1 MGEISLD
8 QEDEDAVAQLSEGHF
23 KHLSAVSLRTRLECA
38 TTRHR
43 WQADTPLRRQHRCT
57 ISGHLPSATPPATMP
72 YTPPSSA
79 FTAVDVPH
87 FNRPTQGNLSSPVPH
102 RNRSAMLNFST
113 ERGPGAHKP
122 LRGLPRRVKSSA
134 PPSAVALSTA
144 STLDASVPRSMAAIP
159 IIPPERSSSRERR
172 AKFSVGDDDS
182 SESASTSP
190 KGSPSTENG
199 PVLKIGELDPDLTP
213 TPTPQPAWA
222 TGTPPRASPPLAK
235 SLSIDTSTAYTTA
248 EDDKAVPFPL
258 LSPEPVA
265 TGPPTR
271 KAAVIPRGALSHF
284 TSSFAN
290 TSADDVDAPATMI
303 RSASS
308 SMIPPSP
315 SLGSPRHLSG
325 PQKNLNGSGHGRS
338 ASMADARL
346 DKFGRH
352 SPTESGTC
360 TPVIRKSNGQP
371 LKPSLKS
378 SLSSPNIASMGGP
391 RPIAKS
397 APATPRV
404 HFKELGLESVV
415 LFDKGA
421 RPVAVSGEYG
431 GADDTE
437 TETETETTRGYP
449 FPRVPSES
457 PLVRLAPT
465 TSQLALQP
473 PPHSHV
479 HLQYL
484 ALPPVRPPR
493 LHGTV
498 LVRNVAFGKSV
509 VVRYTT
515 DNWETAS
522 EIMAAYSASLP
533 PGIYPGAGDA
543 SWDKFTFTIKLDDIE
558 RSLPNRTLFCV
569 VRYDAHGVGEWWDN
583 NNSQNYRVE
592 FERPAEGSGATKP
605 GDQSSAP
612 KPFAPPQF
620 TYSDASLP
628 APAPVS
634 APPAPLTKPRS
645 FSTSVVTP
653 PPPIKAPP
661 PVSCGP
667 SPHVLHLRLSNYVS
681 PMANVPKAPLP
692 GKPAEKRPV
701 EKKEEERISPP
712 SSPEHLKR
720 ELGLLTSDF
729 GADFQA
735 ENRNVFVPSPEVAP
749 LKMPAT
755 LTPPDSA
762 HNSPSPSPP
771 MIRKPLPPHS
781 LLSQPQDNGLL
792 SPSSS
797 PSTSMLITSPSS
809 PSETPAVVE
818 TVDTKDKD
826 GDVSPSEALLEQSY
840 PELLNR
846 FCFHQSSRSGTPYSS
861 SSAPMLGV
869 LGMSNGYLV
878 ASPKSSRD
886 GSPAG
891 SGNNSPPTTSKNGM
905 PRGGSFVLG
914 TPGATFNK
922 WNAPSGLAG
931 L

>member
-1 MGEISLD
+1 
-8 QEDEDAVAQLSEGHF
+8 
-23 KHLSAVSLRTRLECA
+23 
-38 TTRHR
+38 
-43 WQADTPLRRQHRCT
+43 
-57 ISGHLPSATPPATMP
+57 MP
-72 YTPPSSA
+72 YSPPSSA

-87 FNRPTQGNLSSPVPH
+87 FSRPTQGSVPSQLLAPLINLPDSFFVSDLSSPLQSIVPR
-102 RNRSAMLNFST
+102 RNRNAMHNFST

-144 STLDASVPRSMAAIP
+144 STPDASVPRSMAALP
-159 IIPPERSSSRERR
+159 IIPPERSTSRERR
-172 AKFSVGDDDS
+172 AKFSVGDDSS

-190 KGSPSTENG
+190 KVSPSTENG
-199 PVLKIGELDPDLTP
+199 PVFKVGELDPDLTP
-213 TPTPQPAWA
+213 TPTPQPTWA
-222 TGTPPRASPPLAK
+222 NNTSRASPPLTK
-235 SLSIDTSTAYTTA
+235 SLSIDTSAAYTKP

-258 LSPEPVA
+258 LSPEPAA
-265 TGPPTR
+265 TEPPTR
-271 KAAVIPRGALSHF
+271 RAAVIPLGALPHF
-284 TSSFAN
+284 ASSFAN
-290 TSADDVDAPATMI
+290 ASANDVDAPSPMI

-315 SLGSPRHLSG
+315 TLGSSRHLSG
-325 PQKNLNGSGHGRS
+325 AQKNVTGGHGRS

-378 SLSSPNIASMGGP
+378 SLSSPNISSMGGP

-431 GADDTE
+431 ADDTE
-437 TETETETTRGYP
+437 TETETENTRGYP
-449 FPRVPSES
+449 FPRVVAES
-457 PLVRLAPT
+457 PHVRLAPT

-484 ALPPVRPPR
+484 SLPPVRPLR

-498 LVRNVAFGKSV
+498 LVRNVSFGKSV

-533 PGIYPGAGDA
+533 PGIYPGSSDA
-543 SWDKFTFTIKLDDIE
+543 AWDKFTFTIKLDDIE

-583 NNSQNYRVE
+583 NNTQNYRVE
-592 FERPAEGSGATKP
+592 FERPAPTDGSTKASTT

-612 KPFAPPQF
+612 KPFAPAQF
-620 TYSDASLP
+620 TYHSDVP

-653 PPPIKAPP
+653 PPPIRAPP
-661 PVSCGP
+661 ASGGP

-681 PMANVPKAPLP
+681 PMARAPLP
-692 GKPAEKRPV
+692 GKPV
-701 EKKEEERISPP
+701 EKVEKEEERISPP
-712 SSPEHLKR
+712 SSPERPKG

-729 GADFQA
+729 GVDFHQA
-735 ENRNVFVPSPEVAP
+735 ENRDVFMPSPEVAP

-771 MIRKPLPPHS
+771 MKRKPLPPPS
-781 LLSQPQDNGLL
+781 LLSQSQDNGLL

-797 PSTSMLITSPSS
+797 PSTSMLITSPPS
-809 PSETPAVVE
+809 PPQIPTAETKDA
-818 TVDTKDKD
+818 KDKD
-826 GDVSPSEALLEQSY
+826 GDVSPSGSLLDQSY
-840 PELLNR
+840 SELLDR
-846 FCFHQSSRSGTPYSS
+846 FCFHQSSRGGTPYSS

-869 LGMSNGYLV
+869 LGMSNGYL
-878 ASPKSSRD
+878 ASSPKTSRG
-886 GSPAG
+886 GSPEG
-891 SGNNSPPTTSKNGM
+891 SGNSSPTTTSKNGV

-914 TPGATFNK
+914 TPGTAGTAYTK
-922 WNAPSGLAG
+922 WNTPSGLAG

>member
-1 MGEISLD
+1 MQPRARPQFELQDNSNDCIALRPPSVCATHAQLD
-8 QEDEDAVAQLSEGHF
+8 RIWAPQAENLQLIQSGRKPDRWGVAQKNPILYLNRVQKRYTRQSNRHSR
-23 KHLSAVSLRTRLECA
+23 HLFPRQRNVGGTRCA
-38 TTRHR
+38 NVTGTPQIRHNGTRVGR
-43 WQADTPLRRQHRCT
+43 PNTVLGYPNVCVEVIGSIRRLWLAGTLQEM
-57 ISGHLPSATPPATMP
+57 IFAASGANDYA
-72 YTPPSSA
+72 
-79 FTAVDVPH
+79 
-87 FNRPTQGNLSSPVPH
+87 
-102 RNRSAMLNFST
+102 
-113 ERGPGAHKP
+113 
-122 LRGLPRRVKSSA
+122 
-134 PPSAVALSTA
+134 
-144 STLDASVPRSMAAIP
+144 
-159 IIPPERSSSRERR
+159 SSSRERR

-199 PVLKIGELDPDLTP
+199 PALKIGELDPDLTP

-222 TGTPPRASPPLAK
+222 TGTPPRASPPLPK
-235 SLSIDTSTAYTTA
+235 PLSIDTSTAYTNP

-290 TSADDVDAPATMI
+290 ASADDVDAPATMI

-543 SWDKFTFTIKLDDIE
+543 SWDKFAFTIKLDDIE

-653 PPPIKAPP
+653 PPPIRAPP

-749 LKMPAT
+749 LK
-755 LTPPDSA
+755 
-762 HNSPSPSPP
+762 
-771 MIRKPLPPHS
+771 
-781 LLSQPQDNGLL
+781 
-792 SPSSS
+792 
-797 PSTSMLITSPSS
+797 
-809 PSETPAVVE
+809 VC
-818 TVDTKDKD
+818 
-826 GDVSPSEALLEQSY
+826 
-840 PELLNR
+840 NR
-846 FCFHQSSRSGTPYSS
+846 
-861 SSAPMLGV
+861 GV
-869 LGMSNGYLV
+869 MSIV
-878 ASPKSSRD
+878 
-886 GSPAG
+886 
-891 SGNNSPPTTSKNGM
+891 
-905 PRGGSFVLG
+905 F
-914 TPGATFNK
+914 
-922 WNAPSGLAG
+922 
-931 L
+931 

>member
-1 MGEISLD
+1 
-8 QEDEDAVAQLSEGHF
+8 
-23 KHLSAVSLRTRLECA
+23 
-38 TTRHR
+38 
-43 WQADTPLRRQHRCT
+43 
-57 ISGHLPSATPPATMP
+57 MP
-72 YTPPSSA
+72 YSPPSSA

-87 FNRPTQGNLSSPVPH
+87 FSRPTQGDPSFSPPPQSTRRT
-102 RNRSAMLNFST
+102 RNPSAGMINFSN

-134 PPSAVALSTA
+134 PSSSIDLTA
-144 STLDASVPRSMAAIP
+144 PLTADASVPRSLAALG
-159 IIPPERSSSRERR
+159 PPVLPPAERSPSRGR
-172 AKFSVGDDDS
+172 AKFSVGDDSS

-190 KGSPSTENG
+190 KRYHP
-199 PVLKIGELDPDLTP
+199 DPDSAAGP
-213 TPTPQPAWA
+213 PAWA
-222 TGTPPRASPPLAK
+222 LNGTSPRASPSLAK
-235 SLSIDTSTAYTTA
+235 TLSIDTSAAYTKPE
-248 EDDKAVPFPL
+248 EDTSVPFPL
-258 LSPEPVA
+258 LSPEPA
-265 TGPPTR
+265 ANEPITR
-271 KAAVIPRGALSHF
+271 RAAVIPLGALSHF

-290 TSADDVDAPATMI
+290 DSANDVDLPSPMI

-308 SMIPPSP
+308 SMIPGAS
-315 SLGSPRHLSG
+315 SAELGAARHLSRG
-325 PQKNLNGSGHGRS
+325 AQKSFGGGGHGRS

-346 DKFGRH
+346 DKYGRH
-352 SPTESGTC
+352 SPTESGTS

-378 SLSSPNIASMGGP
+378 SLSSPNISAMGGP

-437 TETETETTRGYP
+437 TETETENSRGYP
-449 FPRVPSES
+449 FPRVPAA
-457 PLVRLAPT
+457 PTLVRLAPT
-465 TSQLALQP
+465 TTQLAFQP
-473 PPHSHV
+473 PPQSYV

-484 ALPPVRPPR
+484 SLPPVRPPR
-493 LHGTV
+493 LQGTV

-509 VVRYTT
+509 IVRYTT

-533 PGIYPGAGDA
+533 PGIIPGASDA

-583 NNSQNYRVE
+583 NNGQNYRVE
-592 FERPAEGSGATKP
+592 FERPDTPGAANA
-605 GDQSSAP
+605 DQSSTT

-620 TYSDASLP
+620 TYHSDASATPP
-628 APAPVS
+628 AP

-645 FSTSVVTP
+645 YSTSVVTP

-661 PVSCGP
+661 DCQWRCAQG
-667 SPHVLHLRLSNYVS
+667 
-681 PMANVPKAPLP
+681 ATA
-692 GKPAEKRPV
+692 RPPF
-701 EKKEEERISPP
+701 EKKPLDKDEDRISPP
-712 SSPEHLKR
+712 SSPDTPKG

-729 GADFQA
+729 GVDFHQT
-735 ENRNVFVPSPEVAP
+735 EKRDVFVPSPEVAP

-762 HNSPSPSPP
+762 HNSPSSSPP
-771 MIRKPLPPHS
+771 AKRNPLPAPS
-781 LLSQPQDNGLL
+781 MPPQPQDNGLL
-792 SPSSS
+792 SPTSS
-797 PSTSMLITSPSS
+797 PSTSMLITSPPS
-809 PSETPAVVE
+809 PSQDPASPNTE
-818 TVDTKDKD
+818 KDAKE
-826 GDVSPSEALLEQSY
+826 GSLELGTLPYSEVLS
-840 PELLNR
+840 R
-846 FCFHQSSRSGTPYSS
+846 FCFNHSPTGGNTPTGPGPSRTS
-861 SSAPMLGV
+861 SSAPLLGV
-869 LGMSNGYLV
+869 MGLSNGPFTN
-878 ASPKSSRD
+878 SPKSSPRG

-891 SGNNSPPTTSKNGM
+891 SGANSPATTSKNGM

-914 TPGATFNK
+914 TPGTAGGAYSS
-922 WNAPSGLAG
+922 WSAPSGFAG

>member
-1 MGEISLD
+1 
-8 QEDEDAVAQLSEGHF
+8 
-23 KHLSAVSLRTRLECA
+23 
-38 TTRHR
+38 
-43 WQADTPLRRQHRCT
+43 
-57 ISGHLPSATPPATMP
+57 MP
-72 YTPPSSA
+72 YSPPSSA

-87 FNRPTQGNLSSPVPH
+87 FSRPTQGDPSFSPPPQSTRRT
-102 RNRSAMLNFST
+102 RNPSAGMINFSN

-134 PPSAVALSTA
+134 PPSSIDLTTPSTA
-144 STLDASVPRSMAAIP
+144 DASVPRSLAALG
-159 IIPPERSSSRERR
+159 PPVLPPAERSPSRGR
-172 AKFSVGDDDS
+172 AKFSVGDDSS

-190 KGSPSTENG
+190 KLSPSTENG
-199 PVLKIGELDPDLTP
+199 PVFKPEDDSDITP
-213 TPTPQPAWA
+213 TPTPQPAHPAWA
-222 TGTPPRASPPLAK
+222 LNGTSPRASPSLAK
-235 SLSIDTSTAYTTA
+235 TLSIDTSAAYTKPE
-248 EDDKAVPFPL
+248 EDTSVPFPL
-258 LSPEPVA
+258 LSPEPA
-265 TGPPTR
+265 ANEPITR
-271 KAAVIPRGALSHF
+271 RAAVIPFGALSHF

-290 TSADDVDAPATMI
+290 GSANDVDLPSPMI

-308 SMIPPSP
+308 SMIPGAS
-315 SLGSPRHLSG
+315 SAELGAARHLSG
-325 PQKNLNGSGHGRS
+325 GAQKSFGGGGHGRS

-346 DKFGRH
+346 DKYGRH
-352 SPTESGTC
+352 SPTESGTS

-378 SLSSPNIASMGGP
+378 SLSSPNISAMGGP

-437 TETETETTRGYP
+437 TETETENSRGYP
-449 FPRVPSES
+449 FPRVPAA
-457 PLVRLAPT
+457 PTLVRLAPT
-465 TSQLALQP
+465 TTQLAFQP
-473 PPHSHV
+473 PPQSYV

-484 ALPPVRPPR
+484 SLPPVRPPR
-493 LHGTV
+493 LQGTV

-509 VVRYTT
+509 IVRYTT

-533 PGIYPGAGDA
+533 PGIIPGASDA

-583 NNSQNYRVE
+583 NNGQNYRVE
-592 FERPAEGSGATKP
+592 FERPDTPGAANA
-605 GDQSSAP
+605 DQSSTT

-620 TYSDASLP
+620 TYHSDASATPP
-628 APAPVS
+628 AP

-645 FSTSVVTP
+645 YSTSIVTP
-653 PPPIKAPP
+653 PPPIKAPAQ
-661 PVSCGP
+661 CGP

-681 PMANVPKAPLP
+681 PTANGGVPKAPLP
-692 GKPAEKRPV
+692 GKPF
-701 EKKEEERISPP
+701 EKKPLDKDEDRISPP
-712 SSPEHLKR
+712 SSPDTPKG

-729 GADFQA
+729 GVDFHQT
-735 ENRNVFVPSPEVAP
+735 EKRDVFVPSPEVAP

-762 HNSPSPSPP
+762 HNSPSSSPP
-771 MIRKPLPPHS
+771 AKRNPLPAPS
-781 LLSQPQDNGLL
+781 MPPQPQDHGLL

-797 PSTSMLITSPSS
+797 PSTSMLITSPPS
-809 PSETPAVVE
+809 PSQDPASPNTE
-818 TVDTKDKD
+818 KDAKE
-826 GDVSPSEALLEQSY
+826 GSLELGALPYSEVLS
-840 PELLNR
+840 R
-846 FCFHQSSRSGTPYSS
+846 FCFNHSPTGGNTPTGPGPSRTS
-861 SSAPMLGV
+861 SSAPLLGV
-869 LGMSNGYLV
+869 MGLSNGSFV
-878 ASPKSSRD
+878 SSPKSSPRG

-891 SGNNSPPTTSKNGM
+891 SGANSPATTSKNGM

-914 TPGATFNK
+914 TPGTAGAAYSK
-922 WNAPSGLAG
+922 WSAPSGFAG